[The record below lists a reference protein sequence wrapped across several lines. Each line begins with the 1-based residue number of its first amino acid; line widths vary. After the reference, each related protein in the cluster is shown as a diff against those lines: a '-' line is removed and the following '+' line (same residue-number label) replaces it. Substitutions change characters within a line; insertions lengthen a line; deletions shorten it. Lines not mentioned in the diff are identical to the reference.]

1 LNVEPVKGHS
11 LLQRFGPGLLIAA
24 TGVGAGDLA
33 TAGFAGSKLGMAVL
47 WAIVLGA
54 LMKFVL
60 NEGLA
65 RWQLSTGT
73 TLLEGVSRHVGR
85 WAILIFLL
93 YLLPFTFVVGG
104 ALIAATGVATHSIVG
119 WPGDPEVATLLWG
132 GTGSVIATLLVL
144 FGSFRLFERVMA
156 CGIVI
161 MFITVCL
168 TALLLGPDWAA
179 AARGLAP
186 SSPGAGEP
194 FDWTVALIGGVG
206 GTVTVLC
213 YGYWMRQAGRNSPT
227 SLRACRVDLLVAYV
241 FTAIFGIAMLVI
253 ASGVEIE
260 GRGTGLLIA
269 LSGQLH
275 AVLGPVGAMVFLI
288 GAWAAIVSSLLGVW
302 QSIPLLFA
310 DATRSLWGLPPVS
323 ADRLGST
330 WLYRGFLLLLATVP
344 MLQAGIGFASVQKA
358 YAILGAFFLPMLAL
372 ALLVLNG
379 RRLLVGAQNNRP
391 WTVVSLLGILA
402 FFAWVAMKKIDV
414 V

>member
-1 LNVEPVKGHS
+1 MQGRS

-33 TAGFAGSKLGMAVL
+33 TAGFAGSKIGMAVL
-47 WAIVLGA
+47 WAIVIGA

-85 WAILIFLL
+85 WAVLIFLL

-119 WPGDPEVATLLWG
+119 WPVDPEVATLLWG
-132 GTGSVIATLLVL
+132 GIGSATATLLVL

-161 MFITVCL
+161 MFVTVCL

-179 AARGLAP
+179 SMRGLVPSAP
-186 SSPGAGEP
+186 GTGDP
-194 FDWTVALIGGVG
+194 FDWTIALIGGVG

-213 YGYWMRQAGRNSPT
+213 YGYWMRQSGRT
-227 SLRACRVDLLVAYV
+227 SLESLPTCRVDLLVAYA
-241 FTAIFGIAMLVI
+241 FTALFGIAMLMI
-253 ASGVEIE
+253 ASGVEVE
-260 GRGTGLLIA
+260 GRGTGLLLA
-269 LSGQLH
+269 LSNQLH
-275 AVLGPVGAMVFLI
+275 VALGPAGAIIFLV

-310 DATRSLWGLPPVS
+310 DATRSLWGLPPIS

-330 WLYRGFLLLLATVP
+330 RLYRGFLLVLATAP

-358 YAILGAFFLPMLAL
+358 YAMLGAFFLPMLAL

-391 WTVVSLLGILA
+391 WTVVSLLGVLA
-402 FFAWVAMKKIDV
+402 FFAWVAMKKIGAI
-414 V
+414 